1 MNPLSETLSAFGR
14 TVGTILGV
22 AVSIWLLNEWHE
34 YYIRSRIERSKKE
47 HDTCPAPQEKL

>member
-22 AVSIWLLNEWHE
+22 AASIWLLNEWHE